1 MLSTCTTATLRTVT
15 LLRMLMATTGAAVVL
30 TITACSGDEPLP
42 TIDMR
47 GLDRG
52 PEQTIE
58 ALTRK
63 VEALE
68 TATTTAEPMATTPTA
83 PSDEPGSATQTAP
96 TPTAGQEKPG
106 KATDTTEERDGEPTM
121 APQLIIP
128 TPSGPGICGRSPV
141 VQQAILTTLKISSCR
156 IVTNEEL
163 YRITEFLNRG
173 GSPTSP
179 DFRDLKRGDLAGLVN
194 MESLQIDG
202 DNEGTLRAGA
212 LAGSAI
218 GHLKLTHINVEGNP
232 FDGML
237 GLEELDLY
245 SMEETPELKG
255 EGLNSLKRLTIGLNT
270 GSMDGTASIPAT
282 AEQLEGLP
290 NLRHFEI
297 WDTTRPTG
305 TEINSTNWRE
315 EERPEF
321 KIPEDLFKHN
331 PLLEKVDINY
341 SHESHKGVRFKLVV
355 PHGLLANL
363 DHLEEITIQQDVHVK
378 GRPEEGPPLKISSKS
393 PLGQYLTPPTT
404 LPEKWTSSAQYNNLT
419 RWFDWTE
426 EGQGYAIQ
434 ATAPMKWRN

>member
-1 MLSTCTTATLRTVT
+1 MLHNCTTATLRTVT

-30 TITACSGDEPLP
+30 TITACSGEEPLP

-68 TATTTAEPMATTPTA
+68 TATTTPEPMATTPTA
-83 PSDEPGSATQTAP
+83 PLDGPRSATQTAP

-106 KATDTTEERDGEPTM
+106 KAADTTEERDGEPTM
-121 APQLIIP
+121 VPQLVIP
-128 TPSGPGICGRSPV
+128 TPSGPGICGRSPE
-141 VQQAILTTLKISSCR
+141 VQQAILTTLRISSCR

-202 DNEGTLRAGA
+202 DNEATLGAGA
-212 LAGSAI
+212 LEGSAI
-218 GHLKLTHINVEGNP
+218 RHLKLSSIIVEENA

-245 SMEETPELKG
+245 KMTDIPDLKG
-255 EGLNSLKRLTIGLNT
+255 AGLNSLKRL
-270 GSMDGTASIPAT
+270 SIELYTESGDETPSTPAT

-290 NLRHFEI
+290 NLRHFTI
-297 WDTTRPTG
+297 WETTRPTG
-305 TEINSTNWRE
+305 DEINSTNWRGE
-315 EERPEF
+315 ASPEF

-331 PLLEKVDINY
+331 PLLEKVEINY
-341 SHESHKGVRFKLVV
+341 SHESRKGVRFKLVV
-355 PHGLLANL
+355 PHGTAG
-363 DHLEEITIQQDVHVK
+363 QP
-378 GRPEEGPPLKISSKS
+378 RPP
-393 PLGQYLTPPTT
+393 
-404 LPEKWTSSAQYNNLT
+404 
-419 RWFDWTE
+419 
-426 EGQGYAIQ
+426 
-434 ATAPMKWRN
+434 